1 MARVDLLIDSVRA
14 GAEGNQ
20 ELFRRALEAPITPVS
35 LNGASRLLLPEAA
48 APAQVGGSFPPPA
61 SSGGP
66 PRQRHR
72 FPLPPSLSGK
82 QGWRSLAITL
92 GWFSPI
98 HTLSERWR
106 RADLWFKSAD
116 TKLKV
121 GSKAQLERSG
131 ADWHAVQRG
140 TLQHEIFEGEDV
152 SAFVDGDA
160 IIVHVSCREHA
171 GPLRDNRTL
180 CIGDYPRGRSSHWGD
195 LL

>member
-1 MARVDLLIDSVRA
+1 MARADLLIYVDRA
-14 GAEGNQ
+14 GPRATRSSFGARWKPQSPRSASTVPLAFSFLELRPQ
-20 ELFRRALEAPITPVS
+20 RRLADLFRH
-35 LNGASRLLLPEAA
+35 RLLL
-48 APAQVGGSFPPPA
+48 V
-61 SSGGP
+61 GP
-66 PRQRHR
+66 PGNGTV
-72 FPLPPSLSGK
+72 FPYPPSLSGK

-116 TKLKV
+116 SKLKV
-121 GSKAQLERSG
+121 GSKGQLERSG

-140 TLQHEIFEGEDV
+140 TPQHEVFEGEAV

-160 IIVHVSCREHA
+160 IIVHVSCCEDAGLLRE
-171 GPLRDNRTL
+171 NRSL

-195 LL
+195 LP

>member
-1 MARVDLLIDSVRA
+1 MSTVRGRGQPGAPSACA
-14 GAEGNQ
+14 GSPNHPGQ
-20 ELFRRALEAPITPVS
+20 PQRCLPPAP
-35 LNGASRLLLPEAA
+35 GAA

-116 TKLKV
+116 SKLKV
-121 GSKAQLERSG
+121 GSKGQLERSG
-131 ADWHAVQRG
+131 ADWHDVQRG
-140 TLQHEIFEGEDV
+140 TLQHEVFEGEDV

-160 IIVHVSCREHA
+160 IIVHVSCCEDA